1 MWGRDPMS
9 VKCDCNQG
17 CQFGNLVA
25 KIGSFGTFS
34 CCLAAKNS
42 DLATV

>member
-1 MWGRDPMS
+1 MS
-9 VKCDCNQG
+9 LCMRKQG

-25 KIGSFGTFS
+25 KIGNFGTFS
-34 CCLAAKNS
+34 CCLATKNS